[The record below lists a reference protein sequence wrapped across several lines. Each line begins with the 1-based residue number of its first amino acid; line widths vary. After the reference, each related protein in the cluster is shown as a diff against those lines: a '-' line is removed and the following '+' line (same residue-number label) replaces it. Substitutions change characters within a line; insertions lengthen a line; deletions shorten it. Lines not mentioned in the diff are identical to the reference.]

1 MVQVDVQQR
10 LGQLLQDQESRY
22 SAAIELIDRMSQ
34 AETLADAAGRK
45 DLIELQQHLA
55 NVRSLGASL
64 AAATA
69 EWEAAG
75 KPRSME
81 LNAMLDRQE
90 RVLSEFLSRMDKLQN
105 LFGAD
110 REHLRHRLDQASS
123 RKLLHAAYQKALK
136 TR

>member
-1 MVQVDVQQR
+1 MVQAEVQQR
-10 LGQLLQDQESRY
+10 LNQLLKEQEARY

-34 AETLADAAGRK
+34 AETLTDLSGRK
-45 DLIELQQHLA
+45 DLIALQQHLA

-64 AAATA
+64 AAAKT

-75 KPRSME
+75 KPRTVE

-90 RVLSEFLSRMDKLQN
+90 NVLSEFLKRMDQLQN

-110 REHLRHRLDQASS
+110 REHIKRRLDQASS
-123 RKLLHAAYQKALK
+123 HKSMHAAYQKTLK